1 MANGNGSE
9 PGYSPLWYAV
19 GAIILIG
26 LMMGTILVI
35 KPLEFKPPAAAHCE
49 EAACAHGATSA
60 EPEGVSHEH
69 EAPPAA
75 TEHHEEH

>member
-19 GAIILIG
+19 GAIVLIG

-35 KPLEFKPPAAAHCE
+35 KPLEFKPPVVHCE
-49 EAACAHGATSA
+49 EAACTHGATSA

-69 EAPPAA
+69 EAAPA
-75 TEHHEEH
+75 EHHEGH